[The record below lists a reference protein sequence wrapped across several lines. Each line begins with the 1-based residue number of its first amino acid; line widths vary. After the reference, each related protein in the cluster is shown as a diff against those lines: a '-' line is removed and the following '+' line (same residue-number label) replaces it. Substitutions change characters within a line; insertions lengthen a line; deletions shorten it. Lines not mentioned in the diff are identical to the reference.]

1 LRASVALYA
10 KIAKGECEVKK
21 IIKNAARMTP
31 IFLAL
36 AMFCSSPTDKDVKW
50 RTSVD
55 FPLTAN
61 KKFYLGAQ
69 MDTLFFN
76 HKQVQTTTSYSY
88 DTIKRAGKPDS
99 IVTIKTIDTT
109 MEILKAY
116 PWYDSI
122 EKKLKVDTVAFG
134 FPIDTVTSY
143 SISEDSMKDKT
154 FDDGFGPI
162 PLSGAPATVMSIS
175 LPAGTYPGG
184 TAVPVPSSQLKLKWV
199 YHLEL
204 RDTAQFVNVT
214 LTNNSSANFSQVSLT
229 LGTLGTAIIANLNA
243 NSSATAQYS
252 AQAKI
257 IDSIIT
263 VTASFTPS
271 GLTTITAGSNISASL
286 SLNNLY
292 ANKVVVLDSMLAGYQ
307 RTFTNN
313 YKLTDTVDVSYI
325 DIDKG
330 FFTYFVTNRTSV
342 QMQISVTHRN
352 LWVSDWCQRTNII
365 SGKDL
370 VGLTTADS
378 ENYYGGEVTPHTA
391 RVDFPPGQV
400 SQFSKTNIS
409 GERMF
414 PDWDTSYE
422 WDTLANKL
430 DTNYNSVSK
439 VDYRINVQVNDK
451 PVTLNANDSLHF
463 IIRSR
468 SFKFSDMYGR
478 SMEEYTRTSDTSK
491 IPVKLPWSQA
501 VTDSLRNHFVL
512 QKVLANVRTRFNIPA
527 GAFIDTVRV
536 TYDISSIHDPTKKRD
551 STIIVT
557 HVMRDSVYLR
567 SIDITKVVNDY
578 PDTVK
583 VKVTL
588 TVPKH
593 TPLKAVNDLT
603 DALDPDY
610 PKYIGRMTVHG
621 EVKYD
626 MVAPLSWF
634 VRDTTIM
641 DLGGTKVDMGGASGA
656 LKTFAIMSDK
666 TASLNIKVTN
676 FTNVYLRLYAL
687 LATDPARVDS
697 LVDTSD
703 AVHYIKTN
711 KFTDLINHPKPG
723 YVNLLGNTGLL
734 IPPRNKSASNSIVLT
749 EQDLNQILNADTI
762 GMRWEVRFI
771 PNSNAAGVI
780 DTSFDALLNTD
791 WLILNSWIHIDGVNS
806 LDSLFKKR

>member
-1 LRASVALYA
+1 M
-10 KIAKGECEVKK
+10 KK
-21 IIKNAARMTP
+21 IIKTAARITP
-31 IFLAL
+31 VFLAL
-36 AMFCSSPTDKDVKW
+36 AMFCSSPTDKDLRW
-50 RTSVD
+50 RTSID

-76 HKQVQTTTSYSY
+76 HKQVQTTATIDTTKHPP
-88 DTIKRAGKPDS
+88 DTI
-99 IVTIKTIDTT
+99 IDTT

-116 PWYDSI
+116 PLYDSVA
-122 EKKLKVDTVAFG
+122 KHSVPDTVAFG

-143 SISEDSMKDKT
+143 SISEDSMADKT
-154 FDDGFGPI
+154 YDDAFGPI
-162 PLSGAPATVMSIS
+162 PLSGAPNYNVTVPLAGGYASGTPVS
-175 LPAGTYPGG
+175 LPL
-184 TAVPVPSSQLKLKWV
+184 VPLKLKWV

-204 RDTAQFVNVT
+204 SDTAQFLTVNVT
-214 LTNNSSANFSQVSLT
+214 NNSAANFSRVIIT
-229 LGTLGTAIIANLNA
+229 LGSLGADTINNLLA
-243 NSSATAQYS
+243 NSTTTAQYNAR
-252 AQAKI
+252 AQV
-257 IDSIIT
+257 IDSIVNVT
-263 VTASFTPS
+263 VAYTPS
-271 GLTTITAGSNISASL
+271 TTGTFTAGVDNLRVSP
-286 SLNNLY
+286 SLNSLY

-330 FFTYFVTNRTSV
+330 FFNYYVTNRTNV
-342 QMQISVTHRN
+342 QLQIAVTHRN
-352 LWVSDWCQRTNII
+352 LWVSDFCVRRGLVSEN
-365 SGKDL
+365 DL
-370 VGLTTADS
+370 VGLTADDS
-378 ENYYGGEVTPHTA
+378 DNAYGGEVTPHTA

-409 GERMF
+409 GDRMF
-414 PDWDTSYE
+414 PDWDTAF
-422 WDTLANKL
+422 DPI
-430 DTNYNSVSK
+430 TNTYKYNSVSK

-451 PVTLNANDSLHF
+451 PVTLLANDSIHF
-463 IIRSR
+463 VIKAR
-468 SFKFSDMYGR
+468 SFKFSDMYGI
-478 SMEEYTRTSDTSK
+478 SMETYVRTADTSK

-512 QKVLANVRTRFNIPA
+512 QKVLAKVRTRFDIPT

-551 STIIVT
+551 SSITVT
-557 HVMRDSVYLR
+557 HVMRDSVYMR
-567 SIDITKVVNDY
+567 SIDITQVVNDY

-610 PKYIGRMTVHG
+610 PKYIGRMIVHG

-641 DLGGTKVDMGGASGA
+641 DLGGAKSGMGGASGA
-656 LKTFAIMSDK
+656 LKTFAIMSDRS
-666 TASLNIKVTN
+666 ASLNIKVTN

-687 LATDPARVDS
+687 LATDPAKVDS

-703 AVHYIKTN
+703 AVHYITTN

-723 YVNLLGNTGLL
+723 YVNLMGNTGIL
-734 IPPRNKSASNSIVLT
+734 IPPRNSTASNSIVLT
-749 EQDLNQILNADTI
+749 EQDMSQILNADTI

-780 DTSFDALLNTD
+780 DTTFDALLNTD

-806 LDSLFKKR
+806 LDSLFKK